1 MNLEVGVRVSVPGRW
16 PRRDPVRGVSRP
28 RRTQSPWGGSQL
40 SARGNGGVLCGL
52 VALAE
57 HGRRHTN
64 HCAAPGGLAIKG
76 TGSVAALC
84 LSFPILKVRSL
95 HLLGRKDPMGPGH
108 VTCIGRCWS
117 PVRAS
122 APRSTSSPPCKP
134 APSSMATSALPS
146 GRLLCSRQ
154 SHPRLD
160 DADARCLVS
169 SLWGPQ
175 QPVSLSKSLKMPQV
189 PSQQGSKPSP

>member
-1 MNLEVGVRVSVPGRW
+1 MFRAGGRGGTPYGAFPGPDAHSHPGGELVVRAGKW
-16 PRRDPVRGVSRP
+16 
-28 RRTQSPWGGSQL
+28 
-40 SARGNGGVLCGL
+40 GVLCGL

-64 HCAAPGGLAIKG
+64 HCALPGGLVIKG

-95 HLLGRKDPMGPGH
+95 HLLGRKDPMGQGH
-108 VTCIGRCWS
+108 VTCLGRCWS
-117 PVRAS
+117 PVKAS
-122 APRSTSSPPCKP
+122 APRSTSGPPRKP

-160 DADARCLVS
+160 DPDARCLVS
-169 SLWGPQ
+169 SLRGPQ